1 MIDSAIIFTVMFIFV
16 RLSAFFIVFNIIFPN
31 GTPKVLKLAIPMI
44 LAFAIEPTVSNVSM
58 EIINNN
64 NKLLIYFLNE
74 GITGAL
80 LGLVTKSL
88 FQILKL
94 AGSWIDLHI
103 GFSMLSLADASAS
116 STTTATGKLLEYCT
130 LVLFFITDAHHLI
143 IKSLI
148 ESFSV
153 VSVGSSIISSESMME
168 SMQIIIEYFF
178 MGIKIALP
186 IVIIIIMT
194 DICMGLVSRVVPQI
208 NVMILGMPV
217 KMIVGLLMITLSIAI
232 INISW

>member
-16 RLSAFFIVFNIIFPN
+16 RLSAFFIVFNIIFPS

-103 GFSMLSLADASAS
+103 
-116 STTTATGKLLEYCT
+116 
-130 LVLFFITDAHHLI
+130 
-143 IKSLI
+143 
-148 ESFSV
+148 
-153 VSVGSSIISSESMME
+153 
-168 SMQIIIEYFF
+168 
-178 MGIKIALP
+178 
-186 IVIIIIMT
+186 
-194 DICMGLVSRVVPQI
+194 
-208 NVMILGMPV
+208 
-217 KMIVGLLMITLSIAI
+217 
-232 INISW
+232 

>member
-1 MIDSAIIFTVMFIFV
+1 
-16 RLSAFFIVFNIIFPN
+16 
-31 GTPKVLKLAIPMI
+31 MI

-116 STTTATGKLLEYCT
+116 STTTVTGKLLEYCT

-153 VSVGSSIISSESMME
+153 CFCRFINNFIRIYDGKYADNNRISLYGNKNCITYSYYNYNDRYMYGISI
-168 SMQIIIEYFF
+168 
-178 MGIKIALP
+178 
-186 IVIIIIMT
+186 
-194 DICMGLVSRVVPQI
+194 
-208 NVMILGMPV
+208 
-217 KMIVGLLMITLSIAI
+217 
-232 INISW
+232 